1 LSPIIKYI
9 LEEEMKKVLFALLTL
24 SSLMSVASVYAED
37 LPEMNGDDAVEQLPP
52 LFDPADLPAA
62 NN

>member
-1 LSPIIKYI
+1 
-9 LEEEMKKVLFALLTL
+9 MKKVLFALLTL